1 MTELPPAW
9 AWATV
14 DDLAV
19 ARGVIDGPFGSNL
32 KTSHYTA
39 DGARVIRL
47 QNIGDGAFRD
57 ERAYIAIEHFER
69 LRKHSVEPFDVLVAS
84 LGEQLPRACLA
95 PEYVGPAIVKADCVR
110 IRTNAA
116 ALAPYLMWAL
126 NSTQV
131 RDRVAASIK
140 GVGRPRVNL
149 GDLRALEVPVAPRA
163 EQERIVAA
171 IEEAFSKLDAGEA
184 ALRTARQRLK
194 RMRDAVLTA
203 AVTGR
208 LVPQDPTDTPASSVL
223 SELGVSQVAG
233 MHEVPSTWA
242 WAALGGLLR
251 EPLRNGMSAVKA
263 DASKGLPTFSITA
276 VTTGDFSS
284 ANIKH
289 TAGDWSRAEE
299 LWAEAGDVFVQR
311 SNTPQLVGTA
321 RLYRGAPRAAIFPD
335 LLIRVR
341 PVRQLRPEWLELV
354 LTSPGCRAFLRSRA
368 RGLAGSM
375 PKISQ
380 PVLDTLAVVVPPE
393 DEQDRIVAKVDV
405 QLSCITACERAVDTG
420 LARSAAL
427 RRSVLKVAF
436 EGRLVA
442 QDPSDEPASILLERI
457 RAERATSEPV
467 TGRRRGRPA

>member
-1 MTELPPAW
+1 MTELPPGW
-9 AWATV
+9 AMSSIGELTDTSLGKMLDAKQATGHHPTPYLRNV
-14 DDLAV
+14 NARWGTFDLSDVATMDIRPVELERVLARAGDVIVCEGGEPGRAAV
-19 ARGVIDGPFGSNL
+19 WRRAEPIALQKALHRVRTGPFVCPDFLALLLRHQAESGELS
-32 KTSHYTA
+32 
-39 DGARVIRL
+39 RL
-47 QNIGDGAFRD
+47 FTGTTIKHLPQ
-57 ERAYIAIEHFER
+57 EK
-69 LRKHSVEPFDVLVAS
+69 LRM
-84 LGEQLPRACLA
+84 
-95 PEYVGPAIVKADCVR
+95 VR
-110 IRTNAA
+110 
-116 ALAPYLMWAL
+116 
-126 NSTQV
+126 
-131 RDRVAASIK
+131 
-140 GVGRPRVNL
+140 
-149 GDLRALEVPVAPRA
+149 VPVPPIH
-163 EQERIVAA
+163 EQERIVEA

-184 ALRTARQRLK
+184 ALQTACQRLK